1 MPDRCGVPEG
11 RTDVASDPAF
21 DISAVEFN
29 ESEERVEC
37 CVHEG
42 GVIGMVQGSTGKM
55 GVGEKVIWE
64 GGAIG
69 CKVSLKLRHQ

>member
-1 MPDRCGVPEG
+1 MLNTMWPDRCGVPEG

-29 ESEERVEC
+29 ESEECVEC

-42 GVIGMVQGSTGKM
+42 RGDRDGPRQHWENGGW
-55 GVGEKVIWE
+55 GESHLGRWRYW
-64 GGAIG
+64 
-69 CKVSLKLRHQ
+69 L